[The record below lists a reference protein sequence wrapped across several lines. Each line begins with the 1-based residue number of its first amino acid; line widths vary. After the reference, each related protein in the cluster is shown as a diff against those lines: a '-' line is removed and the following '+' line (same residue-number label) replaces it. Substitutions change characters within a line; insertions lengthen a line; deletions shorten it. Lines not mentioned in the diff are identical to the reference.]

1 MNWVEIAVLGA
12 LVAIFI
18 RLGDIARLLDSINDK
33 ESLKESDARKLASAI
48 ENEINSDFIREKL
61 VEILRYVHSIQDEG
75 IDQGKERREE
85 ELKRLMKAFNKDE

>member
-1 MNWVEIAVLGA
+1 MNWIEIAVLVA
-12 LVAIFI
+12 LVAIFT

-48 ENEINSDFIREKL
+48 EDEINSDFIREKL
-61 VEILRYVHSIQDEG
+61 VEILRYVYSIQDEG

>member
-1 MNWVEIAVLGA
+1 MNWIEIAVLVA

-48 ENEINSDFIREKL
+48 EDEINSDFIREKL
-61 VEILRYVHSIQDEG
+61 VEILRYVYSIQDEG

>member
-1 MNWVEIAVLGA
+1 MNWVEIAVLVA

-48 ENEINSDFIREKL
+48 EDEINSDFIREKL